1 MMTLEHVSYVV
12 WTLEN
17 HFDQWKHAL
26 WIETLKDDE
35 KIKAKTY
42 KRLENGEWEKY
53 APKKPRYTSGA
64 GTKREYG
71 RSLVSD
77 KGKKRFA
84 VIKKNWKVAWEDE
97 SIRAALTEEWR
108 KCAAKNKMYQGL
120 ERTED
125 AEGKGA
131 SGGGGGEEE
140 EEVPEI
146 DLHGDHCNGVSLVVP
161 V

>member
-1 MMTLEHVSYVV
+1 M
-12 WTLEN
+12 
-17 HFDQWKHAL
+17 
-26 WIETLKDDE
+26 
-35 KIKAKTY
+35 
-42 KRLENGEWEKY
+42 
-53 APKKPRYTSGA
+53 GA

-71 RSLVSD
+71 KSLVSD

-97 SIRAALTEEWR
+97 SIRTALTEEWR
-108 KCAAKNKMYQGL
+108 KSAAKNKMYQGL